1 MVIKMVNSEDRIAD
15 VIKQFPFI
23 KDKLIERN
31 KIFNNLN
38 NPVIFNT
45 VGKYA
50 RISDIAKVSGEK
62 LEVFLSFINGLVL
75 GEGAKNDTERDYNK
89 DSAGLQ

>member
-1 MVIKMVNSEDRIAD
+1 MVIKMVKSEDKIAE

-31 KIFNNLN
+31 RIFNNLN
-38 NPVIFNT
+38 NPIIFNT

-50 RISDIAKVSGEK
+50 RISDIANVSGEK
-62 LEVFLSFINGLVL
+62 LEVLLSFINRLIL
-75 GEGAKNDTERDYNK
+75 EKGANNDTN
-89 DSAGLQ
+89 

>member
-1 MVIKMVNSEDRIAD
+1 MIIKMVNSGDKISE
-15 VIKQFPFI
+15 VINRFPFI

-31 KIFNNLN
+31 RIFQNFN

-50 RISDIAKVSGEK
+50 RISDVAKVSGEK
-62 LEVFLSFINGLVL
+62 LPVFLSFINGLIL
-75 GEGAKNDTERDYNK
+75 EKGAKPE
-89 DSAGLQ
+89 L